1 MENVMHQALQVVD
14 AHVGPA
20 PIPPAVRRHAAAI
33 VAERL
38 SARLNPPL
46 APELSWSLD
55 LVAAAALRRREVG
68 GAWQAALAVAHPD
81 PSAASRH

>member
-14 AHVGPA
+14 AHIGPA
-20 PIPPAVRRHAAAI
+20 AVPQAVRRHAATL

-46 APELSWSLD
+46 APELSWSLN
-55 LVAAAALRRREVG
+55 LVAEAAQRRREVG
-68 GAWQAALAVAHPD
+68 GAWETALALP
-81 PSAASRH
+81 ASDTTATSQH